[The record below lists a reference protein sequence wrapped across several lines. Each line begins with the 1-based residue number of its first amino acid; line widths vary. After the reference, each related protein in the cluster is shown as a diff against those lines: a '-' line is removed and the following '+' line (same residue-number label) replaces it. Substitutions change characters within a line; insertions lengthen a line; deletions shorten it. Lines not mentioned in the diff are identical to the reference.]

1 MLKAGITGGIGSG
14 KSTVCQVFETLG
26 IPVFYADA
34 AAKYLMEKNEKLQQ
48 QIIELFGAEAYQN
61 GHLNRSHIS
70 KIVFSDKEKLARLN
84 SITHPAV
91 IQYGEEWMK
100 KQTTPYALKEAAIFF
115 ESGSNKKMDVM
126 IGISAPLHL
135 RIQRSMQR
143 DHISEEAV
151 LERISKQMN
160 EEEKMQLCDYVI
172 INDDKTSVI
181 EQVLHIHQKL
191 LQQTIT
197 SFPQSADAT

>member
-34 AAKYLMEKNEKLQQ
+34 AAKYLMEKDEQIRQ
-48 QIIELFGAEAYQN
+48 QIIALFGEEAYQN

-70 KIVFSDKEKLARLN
+70 KIVFADKEKLTRLN
-84 SITHPAV
+84 AITHPAV
-91 IQYGEEWMK
+91 IQYGETWMK
-100 KQTTPYALKEAAIFF
+100 KQNSPYTLKEAAIFF

-126 IGISAPLHL
+126 IGISAPLQL
-135 RIQRSMQR
+135 RIQRTMLR
-143 DHISEEAV
+143 DQISEAAV

-160 EEEKMQLCDYVI
+160 EEEKMQLCDYII

-181 EQVLHIHQKL
+181 EQALQIHQKL
-191 LQQTIT
+191 LQQAI
-197 SFPQSADAT
+197 SAPQSADAT